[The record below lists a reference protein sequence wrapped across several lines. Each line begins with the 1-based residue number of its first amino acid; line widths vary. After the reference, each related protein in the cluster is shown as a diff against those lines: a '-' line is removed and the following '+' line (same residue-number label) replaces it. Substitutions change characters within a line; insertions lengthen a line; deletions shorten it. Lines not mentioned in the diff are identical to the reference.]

1 MNRREAFRLMTA
13 GALMPAFSPGL
24 VTILQQAQPGASYS
38 LRTLSPT
45 QNELVVAM
53 SELIIPATSTPG
65 AKEARVNEFMDVILT
80 EWATP
85 EERENF
91 LRGLENVDPQ
101 SQSLFGKPFLQATP
115 PQQTALLRSM
125 DDSIDWRKEAVSHHG
140 SVPPKD
146 RETQLQGE
154 FFRVF
159 KTMTVY
165 GYYTSE
171 IGFTKELQLEIIPGA
186 NHGCTNL
193 PARKDA

>member
-24 VTILQQAQPGASYS
+24 ITLLQQAQPAAGYT

-45 QNELVVAM
+45 QNETVVAM
-53 SELIIPATSTPG
+53 IDLIIPATSTPG

-85 EERENF
+85 EERDHF
-91 LRGLENVDPQ
+91 LKGLNGIDPQ
-101 SQSLFGKPFLQATP
+101 SESLFGKKFTQASVA
-115 PQQTALLRSM
+115 QQTALVRVL
-125 DDSIDWRKEAVSHHG
+125 DDGVDWHREITLHSS
-140 SVPPKD
+140 SVPARD
-146 RETQLQGE
+146 RETQLHGE

-159 KTMTVY
+159 KTMTVH

-186 NHGCTNL
+186 QHGCTNV
-193 PARKDA
+193 PVRKDA

>member
-24 VTILQQAQPGASYS
+24 VTLLQQAQPAAGYA
-38 LRTLSPT
+38 LRTLSPS
-45 QNELVVAM
+45 QNETVVAM
-53 SELIIPATSTPG
+53 IDLIIPATTTPG

-85 EERENF
+85 EERDHF
-91 LRGLENVDPQ
+91 LKGLNGVDPQ
-101 SQSLFGKPFLQATP
+101 CESLFAKKFTQASMA
-115 PQQTALLRSM
+115 QQAALVRVL
-125 DDSIDWRKEAVSHHG
+125 DDSVDWRREMTLHSS
-140 SVPPKD
+140 SVPARD

-159 KTMTVY
+159 KTMTVH

-186 NHGCTNL
+186 QHGCTNV
-193 PARKDA
+193 PVRKDA